1 MKSVV
6 ILGSTRGIGFGL
18 ADSFLELGCSV
29 TISGREAQRVVGAS
43 ESLIEKHDL
52 DRVLGVVCDARDP
65 DQVRSLWQKAAA
77 RFGKID
83 IWINNAGVSGPQS
96 EVWKYSPS
104 QVRDVVET
112 NLVGLIFGSQVSVKG
127 MLQQGYGSIYN
138 MGGMGSDGRMHDGL
152 VMYGTTK
159 YGVSYFTRGLAKETK
174 GSSIIVGMI
183 SPGMIVTDMIK
194 EQYTDRPEEWERA
207 KKIFNIIATP
217 VEEVAPWIAV
227 RVLRNEKSGVSIS
240 YMSRWKFLLRF
251 LSSPFKRRDLF
262 ESA

>member
-18 ADSFLELGCSV
+18 ADSFLERGCSV
-29 TISGREAQRVVGAS
+29 TISGREAEGVVGAS
-43 ESLIEKHDL
+43 KSLSEKHDL
-52 DRVLGVVCDARDP
+52 DRILGVACDVRDP
-65 DQVRSLWQKAAA
+65 DQVRSLWQKAAT

-83 IWINNAGVSGPQS
+83 IWINNAGMSGPQS
-96 EVWKYSPS
+96 DVWKYSPS

-112 NLVGLIFGSQVSVKG
+112 NLVGLIFGSQISVKG
-127 MLQQGYGSIYN
+127 MLQ
-138 MGGMGSDGRMHDGL
+138 RMHDGL
-152 VMYGTTK
+152 IMYGTTK

-174 GSSIIVGMI
+174 GSSIIVGLI

-217 VEEVAPWIAV
+217 VEEVAPWIVA
-227 RVLRNEKSGVSIS
+227 RVLQNKKSNVSIS

-251 LSSPFKRRDLF
+251 LSSPFKKRDLF
-262 ESA
+262 ESV

>member
-1 MKSVV
+1 
-6 ILGSTRGIGFGL
+6 
-18 ADSFLELGCSV
+18 
-29 TISGREAQRVVGAS
+29 VVGAS

-52 DRVLGVVCDARDP
+52 DRILGVACDVRDP
-65 DQVRSLWQKAAA
+65 DQVRSLWQKAAT

-83 IWINNAGVSGPQS
+83 IWINNAGMSGPQS
-96 EVWKYSPS
+96 ELWKYSPS
-104 QVRDVVET
+104 AVRDVVET
-112 NLVGLIFGSQVSVKG
+112 NLIGLIFGSQVSVKG

-174 GSSIIVGMI
+174 GSSIIVGLI

-227 RVLRNEKSGVSIS
+227 RVLQNEKSGVIIS

-251 LSSPFKRRDLF
+251 LSSPFKKRDLF
-262 ESA
+262 QSA